1 MENKNT
7 YTGVFGKR
15 LKELRKANGYT
26 IEQFAELVGI
36 AKSTLGYYE
45 NANRLPDVEVLAQI
59 ADALNVSADYLI
71 GRTNTAALKGKMK
84 TVCELTGLSDG
95 AAEYLAQ
102 LVKDKDRRKLSVIN
116 HLFRMLNED
125 DDFYRYE
132 TQSGEAIASSVFGA
146 LFIYFKRYTNWN
158 DIIFDFLDMGDKK
171 RTEVLNAAY
180 KQLLLNQIT
189 DAVKA
194 DAEMYMEYN
203 KPWED

>member
-36 AKSTLGYYE
+36 SKSSLGYYE
-45 NANRLPDVEVLAQI
+45 NTDRLPDVEVLARI

-84 TVCELTGLSDG
+84 TVCELTGLSDE
-95 AAEYLAQ
+95 AAEYLAF
-102 LVKDKDRRKLSVIN
+102 LVKNKDRGKLSVIN
-116 HLFRMLNED
+116 HLFRQLNED
-125 DDFYRYE
+125 YDFNFYE
-132 TQSGEAIASSVFGA
+132 AQDGKEAASSILGA
-146 LFIYFKRYTNWN
+146 LFIYFENFADKNKLLM
-158 DIIFDFLDMGDKK
+158 DFLNLREDLSEGI
-171 RTEVLNAAY
+171 LSAAY
-180 KQLLLNQIT
+180 KQYLLNQIT

-194 DAEMYMEYN
+194 DAEAYVEYSVR
-203 KPWED
+203 E

>member
-36 AKSTLGYYE
+36 SKSSLGYYE
-45 NANRLPDVEVLAQI
+45 NTDRLPDVEVLARI

-84 TVCELTGLSDG
+84 TVCELTGLSDE
-95 AAEYLAQ
+95 AAEYLAF
-102 LVKDKDRRKLSVIN
+102 LVKNKDRDKLSVIN
-116 HLFRMLNED
+116 HLFRQLNED
-125 DDFYRYE
+125 YDFNFYE
-132 TQSGEAIASSVFGA
+132 TQDGKEAASSILGA
-146 LFIYFKRYTNWN
+146 LFIYFENFADK
-158 DIIFDFLDMGDKK
+158 DKLLMDFLNLREDLSEGI
-171 RTEVLNAAY
+171 LSAAY
-180 KQLLLNQIT
+180 KQYLLNQIT

-194 DAEMYMEYN
+194 DAEAYVEYSVR
-203 KPWED
+203 E

>member
-36 AKSTLGYYE
+36 SKSSLGYYE
-45 NANRLPDVEVLAQI
+45 NTDRLPDVEVLARI

-84 TVCELTGLSDG
+84 TVCELTGLSDE
-95 AAEYLAQ
+95 AAEYLAF
-102 LVKDKDRRKLSVIN
+102 LVKNKDRDKLSVIN
-116 HLFRMLNED
+116 HLFRQLNED
-125 DDFYRYE
+125 YDFNFYG
-132 TQSGEAIASSVFGA
+132 TQDGKEAASSILGA
-146 LFIYFKRYTNWN
+146 LFIYFENFADKNKLLM
-158 DIIFDFLDMGDKK
+158 DFLNLREDLSEGI
-171 RTEVLNAAY
+171 LSAAY
-180 KQLLLNQIT
+180 KQYLLNQIT

-194 DAEMYMEYN
+194 DAEAYVEYSVR
-203 KPWED
+203 E

>member
-45 NANRLPDVEVLAQI
+45 NANRLPDVEVLARI
-59 ADALNVSADYLI
+59 ADALNVSTDYLI

-125 DDFYRYE
+125 YDFNFHE
-132 TQSGEAIASSVFGA
+132 TQDGKEAASSILGA
-146 LFIYFKRYTNWN
+146 LFIYFETFADK
-158 DIIFDFLDMGDKK
+158 DKLLMDFLNLHEGITEDM
-171 RTEVLNAAY
+171 LSAAY
-180 KQLLLNQIT
+180 KQYLLNQIA

-194 DAEMYMEYN
+194 DAEAYVEYSSV
-203 KPWED
+203 WE

>member
-36 AKSTLGYYE
+36 SKSSLGYYE
-45 NANRLPDVEVLAQI
+45 NTDRLPDVEVLARI

-84 TVCELTGLSDG
+84 TVCELTGLSDE
-95 AAEYLAQ
+95 AAEYLAF
-102 LVKDKDRRKLSVIN
+102 LVKNKDRGKLSVIN
-116 HLFRMLNED
+116 HLFRQLNED
-125 DDFYRYE
+125 YDFNFYE
-132 TQSGEAIASSVFGA
+132 AQNGKEAASSILGA
-146 LFIYFKRYTNWN
+146 LFIYFENFADKNKLLM
-158 DIIFDFLDMGDKK
+158 DFLNLREDLSEGI
-171 RTEVLNAAY
+171 LSAAY
-180 KQLLLNQIT
+180 KQYLLNQIT

-194 DAEMYMEYN
+194 DAEAYVEYSVR
-203 KPWED
+203 E